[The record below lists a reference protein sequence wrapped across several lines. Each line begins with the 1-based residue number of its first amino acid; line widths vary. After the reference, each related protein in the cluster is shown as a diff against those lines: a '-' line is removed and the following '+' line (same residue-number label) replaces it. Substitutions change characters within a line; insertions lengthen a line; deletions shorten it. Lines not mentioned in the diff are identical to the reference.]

1 MRRVIPLALAVAIQ
15 VPAAAA
21 QEPTEV
27 VILGVSHSGM
37 LVAESYRP
45 AVLRAYFERVDPDA
59 ICVERPPEEFARG
72 DHYEFTYEIQ
82 HLAVPFAR
90 ERGIPICPFDWMPD
104 PEDQELAFG
113 VVLDDLPFLRG
124 PESYADFL
132 TYSDSSALH
141 RELFDA
147 ESPEE
152 AERNRA
158 WYLAMA
164 ETPRF
169 DFARRLFL
177 YRTFLQAMR
186 IARAAREYPEGRV
199 LVLVGSMHKHDLEA
213 ILAGERR
220 VRLVPPPQFGAPT
233 SEEIARHERVEDLAA
248 IATFN
253 LLGAQSGTGVMDLDW
268 LREVV
273 ARLERE
279 RPGAEASLLA
289 TRLEVLEGGLS
300 PVDAAARYERIA
312 NGVDSELRFTWDGVV
327 DGRRLDTFAD
337 PFGNLTVEQRARLER
352 ARELARAGESEES
365 GVELERLEAELSPLK
380 AAQLR
385 AYAPEWI
392 EP

>member
-1 MRRVIPLALAVAIQ
+1 VRRLVLLALSVAFQ

-45 AVLRAYFERVDPDA
+45 AVFRAFFERVDPDA
-59 ICVERPPEEFARG
+59 ICVERSPEEFARG

-82 HLAVPFAR
+82 HIAVPFAR

-113 VVLDDLPFLRG
+113 VDLSDLPFLRG

-132 TYSDSSALH
+132 TVPDTSALR
-141 RELFDA
+141 RELFYA
-147 ESPEE
+147 ESEEE
-152 AERNRA
+152 AERNRS
-158 WYLAMA
+158 WYLEMA

-186 IARAAREYPEGRV
+186 IARAAREHPAGRV
-199 LVLVGSMHKHDLEA
+199 LVLVGSMHKPDLEA
-213 ILAGERR
+213 ILAGERGVR
-220 VRLVPPPQFGAPT
+220 VVPPPELGAPT
-233 SEEIARHERVEDLAA
+233 SEEIARHERIEDLAA

-253 LLGAQSGTGVMDLDW
+253 LLGAQSRTGVLDLDW
-268 LREVV
+268 LRAVI

-279 RPGAEASLLA
+279 RPRAETSLLA
-289 TRLEVLEGGLS
+289 TRLDVLEGRLPPS
-300 PVDAAARYERIA
+300 DAAAQYEEIA
-312 NGVDSELRFTWDGVV
+312 SAVGPELRFTWDGVL
-327 DGRRLDTFAD
+327 DRRRLDSFAD
-337 PFGNLTVEQRARLER
+337 PFGNLTVGQRGRLER
-352 ARELARAGESEES
+352 ARELMKAGERERAAA
-365 GVELERLEAELSPLK
+365 ELERLASELSPMK

-392 EP
+392 RP